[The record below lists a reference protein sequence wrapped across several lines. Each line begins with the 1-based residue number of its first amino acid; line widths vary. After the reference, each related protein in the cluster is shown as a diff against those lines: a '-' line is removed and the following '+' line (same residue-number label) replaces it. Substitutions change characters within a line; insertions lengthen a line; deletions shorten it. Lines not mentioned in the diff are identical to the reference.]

1 MYFLLFIV
9 QTNRWKDVDSL
20 QNKANVSNPMQKG
33 KRRQKLHD
41 KQNDIGN
48 PKKESKYKNFDGN
61 SI

>member
-1 MYFLLFIV
+1 M
-9 QTNRWKDVDSL
+9 DSL